1 MTAPVAVSRVLG
13 PLVHGLPLEQLDVQV
28 RREPQHCELED
39 SVRRDVEVRRHER
52 RFGTALGAVEF
63 LRSEDLDEEAHRLV

>member
-1 MTAPVAVSRVLG
+1 VSRVLG

-28 RREPQHCELED
+28 WWHPQHRELEGG
-39 SVRRDVEVRRHER
+39 VRRDVEVDWHER
-52 RFGTALGAVEF
+52 RVGTSLGAVEL